1 MCCLQVFAHTLGGA
15 HGAQCIGILRWYE
28 GCWRHMLFAWWV
40 CGGHVQANCLSCG
53 ICGWN
58 LVESLSQL
66 AGSTPSY
73 WDLCTQ
79 LLWAFPFLPAF
90 SNSQVIQPSSS
101 PYIFGMKLVWQH
113 PIRLQKPGAHFAL
126 TFPPRRNC
134 GPREH
139 PLSWAL
145 PSQLD
150 SWAPTQVFLSVSVCQ
165 IDVFI
170 GKWGLE
176 TFIPLSFWCHP
187 IKVLFKSVPKLLK

>member
-53 ICGWN
+53 ICGWD

-126 TFPPRRNC
+126 TFSPQKK
-134 GPREH
+134 
-139 PLSWAL
+139 LWAKGT
-145 PSQLD
+145 SF
-150 SWAPTQVFLSVSVCQ
+150 V
-165 IDVFI
+165 
-170 GKWGLE
+170 
-176 TFIPLSFWCHP
+176 LSFAFSTGLLGSHTGILVCECLPNWCFYWEMRAGNFYSTIFLMSSYKSP
-187 IKVLFKSVPKLLK
+187 I